1 MKIVIDLNSPVP
13 VYRQVVDQIRHYL
26 VSEALKPGDRLPSV
40 RRLAIDLG
48 VHHNTI
54 AEAYRTL
61 AVEGWLD
68 VSRGKAV
75 LVIPRRETS
84 ARPAEMR
91 REREDFSR
99 RLRNLVAEMRGKGLT
114 ESWIETELR
123 ALTRKEGN

>member
-1 MKIVIDLNSPVP
+1 MKVTLNLNSPVP

-26 VSEALKPGDRLPSV
+26 VSGELKPGDKLPSV

-61 AVEGWLD
+61 AAEGWMD
-68 VSRGKAV
+68 VSHGRAV
-75 LVIPRRETS
+75 QVVERAAGS
-84 ARPAEMR
+84 SGR

-99 RLRNLVAEMRGKGLT
+99 RLRNLIAEMRAKGLS
-114 ESWIETELR
+114 ESWIESELR
-123 ALTRKEGN
+123 NLISKEAK